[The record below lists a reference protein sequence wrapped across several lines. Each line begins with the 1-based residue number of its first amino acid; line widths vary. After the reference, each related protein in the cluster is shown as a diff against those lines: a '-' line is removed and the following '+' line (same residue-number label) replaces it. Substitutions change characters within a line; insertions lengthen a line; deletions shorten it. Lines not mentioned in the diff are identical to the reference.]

1 MKNLKHVL
9 RVSVNNDWLNK
20 VEITVEGAKFNEDKG
35 MVQIKC
41 IITQDKNDYGN
52 GTTNMF
58 QKFGFYAKG
67 LDQSALPSLTT
78 GKKIK
83 IKNIE
88 NISVYGDFKTEV
100 SLVGAVERIYD

>member
-1 MKNLKHVL
+1 MKNLKQVL
-9 RVSVNNDWLNK
+9 RVSVNNDWLSK
-20 VEITVEGAKFNEDKG
+20 VEITVEGAKFNVEKG

-41 IITQDKNDYGN
+41 IITHDKNDYGN
-52 GTTNMF
+52 STSNMF

-67 LDQSALPSLTT
+67 MEQSALPSLTT

-88 NISVYGDFKTEV
+88 NITVYGDYKTEL
-100 SLVGAVERIYD
+100 SLTGVVERIYD

>member
-1 MKNLKHVL
+1 MKNLKQVL
-9 RVSVNNDWLNK
+9 RVSVNNDWLSK
-20 VEITVEGAKFNEDKG
+20 VEITVEGAKFNADKG

-52 GTTNMF
+52 STSNMF

-67 LDQSALPSLTT
+67 MEQSALPSLTT

-88 NISVYGDFKTEV
+88 NITVYGDYKTEL
-100 SLVGAVERIYD
+100 SLTGVVERIYD

>member
-1 MKNLKHVL
+1 MKNLKQVL
-9 RVSVNNDWLNK
+9 RVSVNNDWLSK
-20 VEITVEGAKFNEDKG
+20 VEITVEGAKFNVEKG

-52 GTTNMF
+52 STSNMF

-67 LDQSALPSLTT
+67 MEQSALPSLTT

-88 NISVYGDFKTEV
+88 NITVYGDYKTEL
-100 SLVGAVERIYD
+100 SLTGVVERIYD